1 MGNNLYLM
9 VLDREENKM
18 LPRFFELLTCKRRCY
33 REENRMSPSHE
44 IHNMKDANVNNS
56 TEIWLEQHVP
66 NMENVNVSD
75 SAEIRQR

>member
-1 MGNNLYLM
+1 
-9 VLDREENKM
+9 
-18 LPRFFELLTCKRRCY
+18 
-33 REENRMSPSHE
+33 MSPSHE